1 LADRKDW
8 IFSDGL
14 ESQTNLFG
22 NVFSTDATGWLG
34 EKDEP
39 IKRGVQRFMERHQ
52 QQNDARAE
60 DQRRRAER
68 RDADADTGDWRLRE
82 PAFGGDFGMDTKD
95 QEESGS
101 PVGRF
106 GFAGWETRRERERQS
121 GSLEP
126 FSLPSLTAQMNP
138 LSLRLP
144 ELPLNRPARSDRG
157 PERSDLPSSITPI
170 RPDLQL
176 IELQPDFT
184 RQELNPITGVGL
196 SGLGSEPPKTEPRD
210 ALGFG
215 QSGPAAALPRPG
227 VPSVLEDIGVKSLG
241 ESSLSPAIVAPT
253 ESPLLRPRPAVLE
266 IPRRPY

>member
-1 LADRKDW
+1 
-8 IFSDGL
+8 
-14 ESQTNLFG
+14 
-22 NVFSTDATGWLG
+22 
-34 EKDEP
+34 
-39 IKRGVQRFMERHQ
+39 
-52 QQNDARAE
+52 
-60 DQRRRAER
+60 
-68 RDADADTGDWRLRE
+68 
-82 PAFGGDFGMDTKD
+82 
-95 QEESGS
+95 
-101 PVGRF
+101 
-106 GFAGWETRRERERQS
+106 
-121 GSLEP
+121 
-126 FSLPSLTAQMNP
+126 
-138 LSLRLP
+138 
-144 ELPLNRPARSDRG
+144 
-157 PERSDLPSSITPI
+157 LPSSITPI

-196 SGLGSEPPKTEPRD
+196 SGLGSEPRD